1 MRQRLLV
8 LALLAGLSACQQPE
22 PPRAGTAAVTAQ
34 DAQSPDARFAALSK
48 HALDTW
54 MQLSP
59 VNATQVGDHRF
70 DSQLDDLSTAGRQRS
85 LDAGK
90 QLLTELDAL
99 DVSKLS
105 RENQVD
111 AAILRNQLQ
120 SEIWNTEVLQ
130 SWAWDPQVY
139 NGLAGSALY
148 SLMARE
154 FAPLPERL
162 DSATQRMEKIPSL
175 LAQAREN
182 LIRRA
187 CPRSMPRR

>member
-1 MRQRLLV
+1 M
-8 LALLAGLSACQQPE
+8 
-22 PPRAGTAAVTAQ
+22 
-34 DAQSPDARFAALSK
+34 
-48 HALDTW
+48 
-54 MQLSP
+54 
-59 VNATQVGDHRF
+59 
-70 DSQLDDLSTAGRQRS
+70 
-85 LDAGK
+85 
-90 QLLTELDAL
+90 LTELDAL